1 MFVTPDYAK
10 KNTRVHPH
18 HNTIDLMYDEINKHE
33 VGQVEWYAYLDF
45 ITNNEFQNTFDT
57 MHGG

>member
-1 MFVTPDYAK
+1 M
-10 KNTRVHPH
+10 PH
-18 HNTIDLMYDEINKHE
+18 HNNIDRMYDAINEHTCTQE
-33 VGQVEWYAYLDF
+33 VWYVYLDF

>member
-1 MFVTPDYAK
+1 MSFVVPDYCNK
-10 KNTRVHPH
+10 YPIMPH
-18 HNTIDLMYDEINKHE
+18 HNNIDRMYDAINEHKCTQE
-33 VGQVEWYAYLDF
+33 EWYVYLDF